1 MVLTIRTFGPP
12 LVAIFSIAPFI
23 LFFDFLQYRCQDAL
37 RIFHRL
43 PYSQFNTGWVQHQV
57 GRAYF
62 ETADYQSAQR
72 ALENM
77 QRVEPHRMKGLE
89 VLSTTLWHLK
99 KEVELSHLAQRAVD
113 FDRTSPES
121 WCVVGNCFSL
131 QKEHETALTFFR
143 RSVQLDPSFTY
154 SHTLSG
160 HEFVANE
167 DFDKAASCFRDA
179 IRSDDRHYNAWYG
192 LGAIYFRQEKYDL
205 AEYHFSRALSINPQ
219 SSVLRCHLGMA
230 QHANG
235 KPYEALDSLADAFR
249 LDPRNPQARY
259 QRATIWMSMDR
270 SHEALVELEKVRD
283 AAPRE
288 ASVHFAMGRVLKRL
302 GRPEQAMRCFLTALD
317 LDPKDNNLIK
327 VAMDRLDEPDVDEDV
342 SAF

>member
-1 MVLTIRTFGPP
+1 M
-12 LVAIFSIAPFI
+12 
-23 LFFDFLQYRCQDAL
+23 
-37 RIFHRL
+37 
-43 PYSQFNTGWVQHQV
+43 
-57 GRAYF
+57 
-62 ETADYQSAQR
+62 ADYQNSKR
-72 ALENM
+72 ALETM

-99 KEVELSHLAQRAVD
+99 KEVELSDLAQRAVD
-113 FDRTSPES
+113 FDRMAPES

-143 RSVQLDPSFTY
+143 RSIQVDSSFTY
-154 SHTLSG
+154 SYTLSG
-160 HEFVANE
+160 HEYVSNE
-167 DFDKAASCFRDA
+167 DFDKAVSCYRDA
-179 IRSDDRHYNAWYG
+179 IRTDGCGRHYNAWYG

-205 AEYHFSRALSINPQ
+205 AEYHFQKALTINPQ
-219 SSVLRCHLGMA
+219 SSVLHCHLGMA
-230 QHANG
+230 QYANG
-235 KPYEALDSLADAFR
+235 KPYEALDTLEGAFQ
-249 LDPRNPQARY
+249 LDPHNAQARY
-259 QRATIWMSMDR
+259 QRATILMSLNR
-270 SHEALVELEKVRD
+270 PQQALLEFEKVRD

-327 VAMDRLDEPDVDEDV
+327 SAMDRLDEPDIEEDV

>member
-1 MVLTIRTFGPP
+1 
-12 LVAIFSIAPFI
+12 
-23 LFFDFLQYRCQDAL
+23 
-37 RIFHRL
+37 
-43 PYSQFNTGWVQHQV
+43 
-57 GRAYF
+57 
-62 ETADYQSAQR
+62 
-72 ALENM
+72 
-77 QRVEPHRMKGLE
+77 MKGLE

-113 FDRTSPES
+113 FDRLSAEA

-143 RSVQLDPSFTY
+143 RSIQLDPSFTY

-160 HEFVANE
+160 HEYVANE
-167 DFDKAASCFRDA
+167 DFDKAVACYRDA
-179 IRSDDRHYNAWYG
+179 ICVDERHYNAWYG
-192 LGAIYFRQEKYDL
+192 LGAIYYRQEKYDL
-205 AEYHFSRALSINPQ
+205 AEYHFKKAISINPQ
-219 SSVLRCHLGMA
+219 SSVLLCHLGMA

-235 KPYEALDSLADAFR
+235 MAYRALDTLEDAFR

-259 QRATIWMSMDR
+259 QRATIYMALER
-270 SHEALVELEKVRD
+270 HHEALAELKKVRD

-288 ASVHFAMGRVLKRL
+288 SSVHFAMGRVLKRI
-302 GRPEQAMRCFLTALD
+302 GRPEEAMRCFLTALD

-327 VAMDRLDEPDVDEDV
+327 SAMDKMDEPDVDEEV